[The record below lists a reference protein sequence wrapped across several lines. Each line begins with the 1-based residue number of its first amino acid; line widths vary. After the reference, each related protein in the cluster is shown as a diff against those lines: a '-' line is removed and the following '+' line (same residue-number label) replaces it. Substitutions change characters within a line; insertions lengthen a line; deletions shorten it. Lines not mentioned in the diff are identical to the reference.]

1 MKYYGDIEI
10 SDLLLQQL
18 PEDDIPDQLKA
29 MIHMTDNEKIVDKE
43 NESYVPSRKM
53 FMLVPMAMV
62 ILVCFFS

>member
-29 MIHMTDNEKIVDKE
+29 MIHMTDNEKIELSDPLTHSMHALDDDKC
-43 NESYVPSRKM
+43 S
-53 FMLVPMAMV
+53 L
-62 ILVCFFS
+62 